1 MAGLHA
7 IKDAQGKKEK
17 PMRIFQIFLDGI
29 DKTGKDLIR
38 SYIFYLGK
46 GRYICVA
53 RGIASMR
60 VYAKLY
66 DRPYEYD
73 DSTQMDVVNVLLS
86 VDKEDWEI
94 RCKAANETLTD
105 YDREKRLF
113 EEEFIKLEDK
123 GYHVLRFNTSK
134 FTPYAIAKCII
145 RYMETINGQ
154 TQS

>member
-1 MAGLHA
+1 MVSLKP
-7 IKDAQGKKEK
+7 IKDAKGEKEK

-60 VYAKLY
+60 VYSKLY

-73 DSTQMDVVNVLLS
+73 DTTQQNVVNVLLT
-86 VDKEDWEI
+86 VDKEDWKI
-94 RCKAANETLTD
+94 RCKTSNEALTD
-105 YDREKRLF
+105 YDNETIEFEK
-113 EEEFIKLEDK
+113 EFKALEDK

-134 FTPYAIAKCII
+134 FTPYSIAKMII
-145 RYMETINGQ
+145 KYMEKVNE
-154 TQS
+154 